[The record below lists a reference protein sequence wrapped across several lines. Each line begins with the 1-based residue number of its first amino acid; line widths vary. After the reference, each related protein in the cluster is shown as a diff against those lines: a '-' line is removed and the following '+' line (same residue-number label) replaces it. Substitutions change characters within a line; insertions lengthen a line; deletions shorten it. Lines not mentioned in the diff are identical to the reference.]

1 MLKGDFTVIIQKEI
15 DLTQPLTSEQQRM
28 LDDLS
33 TRPINSD
40 DDCPEL
46 TTEQLYQFSKEAEKT
61 QE

>member
-1 MLKGDFTVIIQKEI
+1 MLKGDFKVIIQKEI

-46 TTEQLYQFSKEAEKT
+46 TIEQLYQFSASIKKS
-61 QE
+61 